1 MAKCVCEVNSIRC
14 CIECSRRKDGKQNFV
29 YWKWLKFDG
38 KYKSH
43 IHPFIHSFMRLFVRS
58 FLHSAWR
65 LTKAFNLFPIFVSE
79 YIFFWSFTF
88 SHFVYI
94 PGSFCHNTHTLIY
107 SLCVATTISCAQ
119 YQWNTIV
126 VAHWTPNVRSF
137 VPNKF
142 EIVEM
147 FIIVVNTQFIRRKFL
162 HFIWMTSNLH
172 QNVSRLQNEIPNF
185 QWIVCYY
192 TMQSGPA
199 VSAKCEWK
207 ERVNQLKNVYRM
219 PFSHQI

>member
-1 MAKCVCEVNSIRC
+1 MGNINRT
-14 CIECSRRKDGKQNFV
+14 
-29 YWKWLKFDG
+29 
-38 KYKSH
+38 
-43 IHPFIHSFMRLFVRS
+43 FIHSFIHSCACSFVRS
-58 FLHSAWR
+58 FILHGDLQKHSISFRFSWA
-65 LTKAFNLFPIFVSE
+65 NI
-79 YIFFWSFTF
+79 YFFWSFTF

-94 PGSFCHNTHTLIY
+94 PGSFCYNTHTLIY
-107 SLCVATTISCAQ
+107 FLCVATSISCAQ

-126 VAHWTPNVRSF
+126 VAHRTPTVRSF

-162 HFIWMTSNLH
+162 HFISMTLNLH

-185 QWIVCYY
+185 QWIGCYY

-199 VSAKCEWK
+199 ASAKCEWK

-219 PFSHQI
+219 PFLHQI

>member
-1 MAKCVCEVNSIRC
+1 MGNINRT
-14 CIECSRRKDGKQNFV
+14 F
-29 YWKWLKFDG
+29 
-38 KYKSH
+38 
-43 IHPFIHSFMRLFVRS
+43 IHSFIHSFMRLFVHS

-65 LTKAFNLFPIFVSE
+65 LTKAFNLFPFFVSE
-79 YIFFWSFTF
+79 YIYILFRSFTF
-88 SHFVYI
+88 SYFVYI
-94 PGSFCHNTHTLIY
+94 PGSFCYNTHTLIY
-107 SLCVATTISCAQ
+107 FLRVASSISCAQ

-126 VAHWTPNVRSF
+126 VAHRTPTVRRF

-162 HFIWMTSNLH
+162 HFISMTLNLH

-185 QWIVCYY
+185 QWIGCYY
-192 TMQSGPA
+192 MMQSGPE
-199 VSAKCEWK
+199 VSAKCEWN